1 MDLVKDF
8 LKFAKKQKMDVN
20 NIYTEKNK
28 EYSIVSFGQAS
39 NEGILYNITF
49 IFYDSET
56 YPSEIMISKPIS
68 EEDLLT
74 SLIRANELNV
84 NYMDTTFFINE
95 NNIVV
100 KSMVTSYENINIP
113 LKRMI
118 DLLDIAN
125 KEFPEFI

>member
-1 MDLVKDF
+1 MELVKDF

-28 EYSIVSFGQAS
+28 EYSLASFQQAN
-39 NEGILYNITF
+39 NEGLLYNVTF
-49 IFYDSET
+49 IFYDTET
-56 YPSEIMISKPIS
+56 YPTEIMISKPIS

-84 NYMDTTFFINE
+84 NYMDTTFFIN
-95 NNIVV
+95 NDNIVV
-100 KSMVTSYENINIP
+100 TSMVTSYEDINIP

-125 KEFPEFI
+125 KEFHEFI